1 MGQGK
6 CESFF
11 KYLVHNTETG
21 EKKRFKMVNDI
32 KKYFGIP
39 KTAVY
44 TIINKKPYK
53 KYSHFDIEKIKEPVF
68 KIIEINYN

>member
-1 MGQGK
+1 
-6 CESFF
+6 
-11 KYLVHNTETG
+11 
-21 EKKRFKMVNDI
+21 MVIDI

-53 KYSHFDIEKIKEPVF
+53 KYNHFDIEKIKEPVF